1 MSSFSFAVA
10 YWLGL
15 LIRSDSHST
24 SVAVLVLS
32 STSLIRDHRSNWL
45 LHYFGMESN
54 FETKGVG
61 GECWWRRE
69 SGLGAIAPHHESTE
83 LC

>member
-54 FETKGVG
+54 FETKGGVLVEE
-61 GECWWRRE
+61 GEWIG
-69 SGLGAIAPHHESTE
+69 SYSPSS
-83 LC
+83 